1 MPSEHEQV
9 KEKIASFLIEGP
21 GSEPEL
27 EEHLIDCEECRKEVS
42 QMRETIAIF
51 SVVSKNQQHSEL
63 SSAAPRVGKGDAES
77 PQSFVFEDDTSI
89 SDDAISGLSL
99 VMDVANPAY
108 DTTERDFLVVE
119 NRRLKRKAFV
129 SRVVAVAASILAVA
143 SLATLLA
150 LRQGGNYVATVSAS
164 PASAKIDMVSPGST
178 NQYMG
183 TLIAEPRGWGSQLVL
198 TMKGLAPGKVYS
210 IVVSSGSKSEVAG
223 DYAVPRGGTLHV
235 IAASSVSA
243 SKISGVAIVAND
255 GRTYSQSAS

>member
-1 MPSEHEQV
+1 MPSEHDQV

-27 EEHLIDCEECRKEVS
+27 EEHLIDCEECRKEIA
-42 QMRETIAIF
+42 QLRETIAIF
-51 SVVSKNQQHSEL
+51 SVFSENQHRSDLVSPVSK
-63 SSAAPRVGKGDAES
+63 VGNGDAES
-77 PQSFVFEDDTSI
+77 PQYFVFEDDTSI
-89 SDDAISGLSL
+89 SDGVISGLSL
-99 VMDVANPAY
+99 ATNATVPVY
-108 DTTERDFLVVE
+108 GTSERDSLVFE
-119 NRRLKRKAFV
+119 NRRLKRKAFI

-143 SLATLLA
+143 SLATLLT

-210 IVVSSGSKSEVAG
+210 IVVSSGLKREIAG
-223 DYAVPRGGTLHV
+223 DYAVPRSGTLHV
-235 IAASSVSA
+235 IAASSVAA

-255 GRTYSQSAS
+255 GKTYSQSAS